1 MCLGIEKELAL
12 DAGGSGDFELQGV
25 FAIYLGV
32 ADEGHGDFA
41 LFGIEQMRI
50 VVLRGGFELQAFGA
64 DKGGGIAGGGLMPG
78 GFAVVGFDEIF
89 VAEEEFGVIA
99 VGEARVE
106 GVGAGFFVR
115 GVGEGSFEGER
126 LNSCEGFGAA
136 FGFDVLA
143 DCFLRI
149 LSACGNKGG
158 GRKEDRERNEQ
169 T

>member
-64 DKGGGIAGGGLMPG
+64 DKGGGIAGSGLLPG

-89 VAEEEFGVIA
+89 VAEEKFGVVA
-99 VGEARVE
+99 VGETEVVC
-106 GVGAGFFVR
+106 VGAGFIVG
-115 GVGEGSFEGER
+115 GVGEGSFEGEG
-126 LNSCEGFGAA
+126 LNFGESFGAA
-136 FGFDVLA
+136 LGFEVLA
-143 DCFLRI
+143 DNFLDVLGARGKKRPCYEH
-149 LSACGNKGG
+149 CG
-158 GRKEDRERNEQ
+158 
-169 T
+169 